1 MRAPNILPEALAEA
15 TARFT
20 ANRAALRW
28 LLPCAFLLAAPAA
41 FAQKV
46 GHYQGTNNEGYEV
59 DVYVATSGDG
69 LAVTGVEDAGTVYC
83 KGAAAGVWSVAI
95 STTAPISDGAASIDL
110 LDVNLY
116 YDTAIE
122 FSGTTKVKG
131 TIQFAV
137 PEYVSTM
144 QPPKTACS
152 GITKKQKFTATYVGT
167 ETRAPGPVAA
177 RAWPVNTAR

>member
-46 GHYQGTNNEGYEV
+46 GHYKGTNNEGYEV

-69 LAVTGVEDAGTVYC
+69 LAVTGVEDSGTVYC
-83 KGAAAGVWSVAI
+83 KGTAAGVWSIAI
-95 STTAPISDGAASIDL
+95 GTTAPI
-110 LDVNLY
+110 
-116 YDTAIE
+116 
-122 FSGTTKVKG
+122 
-131 TIQFAV
+131 
-137 PEYVSTM
+137 
-144 QPPKTACS
+144 
-152 GITKKQKFTATYVGT
+152 
-167 ETRAPGPVAA
+167 
-177 RAWPVNTAR
+177 